1 MRRMGAGGSSGATA
15 TPNPPLAATRLRRAT
30 LLDGSIDDGHYAKWG
45 ITSEISFVTL
55 ASTRW
60 EKVRA
65 AVRVRKYA
73 IAWQEHVA
81 ELVCAPNGSGRRADL
96 AAFVADFDAV

>member
-1 MRRMGAGGSSGATA
+1 MRRAESALGSDAA
-15 TPNPPLAATRLRRAT
+15 TPCDVT
-30 LLDGSIDDGHYAKWG
+30 GWEYDDGHYAKWG

>member
-1 MRRMGAGGSSGATA
+1 MDPRSRLPAWVFALERR
-15 TPNPPLAATRLRRAT
+15 RRRAPDRGRARVT
-30 LLDGSIDDGHYAKWG
+30 GWEYDDGHYAKWG

-55 ASTRW
+55 ASTRL

>member
-1 MRRMGAGGSSGATA
+1 M
-15 TPNPPLAATRLRRAT
+15 
-30 LLDGSIDDGHYAKWG
+30 
-45 ITSEISFVTL
+45 
-55 ASTRW
+55 
-60 EKVRA
+60 RA

-96 AAFVADFDAV
+96 AAFVADFDAVQM

>member
-1 MRRMGAGGSSGATA
+1 MARTKQTARRSTGGNAPRKQLPTLSAEE
-15 TPNPPLAATRLRRAT
+15 AAERA
-30 LLDGSIDDGHYAKWG
+30 AV
-45 ITSEISFVTL
+45 EEAAR

-96 AAFVADFDAV
+96 AAYVADFGAA

>member
-1 MRRMGAGGSSGATA
+1 M
-15 TPNPPLAATRLRRAT
+15 
-30 LLDGSIDDGHYAKWG
+30 
-45 ITSEISFVTL
+45 
-55 ASTRW
+55 
-60 EKVRA
+60 
-65 AVRVRKYA
+65 RVRKYA